1 MQKKFEKVLM
11 PVASKL
17 GNNVVLMSLRDGFL
31 IITPLIIVTSIFL
44 LIGNFPI
51 PGWSEFWIKLCGP
64 QFPDWFSAVS
74 NSVFSFTGILS
85 AIAIAYAYGKN
96 RGLDPIQAGMVSF
109 ISFLILTPTSVVLG
123 KKTVSAV
130 ETQFLGP
137 NGIFLGIIIALISV
151 EIYRFAIKRN
161 WTIKMPDGVPPAVTK
176 SFDALI
182 PSALVVVF
190 FFLIRILF
198 SFCVSR

>member
-1 MQKKFEKVLM
+1 
-11 PVASKL
+11 
-17 GNNVVLMSLRDGFL
+17 
-31 IITPLIIVTSIFL
+31 
-44 LIGNFPI
+44 
-51 PGWSEFWIKLCGP
+51 
-64 QFPDWFSAVS
+64 
-74 NSVFSFTGILS
+74 
-85 AIAIAYAYGKN
+85 
-96 RGLDPIQAGMVSF
+96 
-109 ISFLILTPTSVVLG
+109 
-123 KKTVSAV
+123 V

-198 SFCVSR
+198 SLTSFHTAYN